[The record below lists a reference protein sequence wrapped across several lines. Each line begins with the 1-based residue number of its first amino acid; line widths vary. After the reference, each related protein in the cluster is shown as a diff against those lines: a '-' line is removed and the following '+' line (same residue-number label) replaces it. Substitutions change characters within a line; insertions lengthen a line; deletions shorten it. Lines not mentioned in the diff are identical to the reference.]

1 MTEFFKFN
9 DRALERG
16 IPRSGSLIFVG
27 NTILSSSYAQH
38 YVLKK
43 RGVGGGGEEVLLL
56 VASRKEIAISSS
68 WVGHLTQLQPSLQ
81 VIERMVLE

>member
-27 NTILSSSYAQH
+27 NIILSSSYAQH
-38 YVLKK
+38 HVLKK
-43 RGVGGGGEEVLLL
+43 RGGGGGEEVLLL

>member
-9 DRALERG
+9 DRELERG
-16 IPRSGSLIFVG
+16 IPKSRSRFFVG
-27 NTILSSSYAQH
+27 YTILSSYAQY
-38 YVLKK
+38 YVLK
-43 RGVGGGGEEVLLL
+43 RGGREVLLL

-81 VIERMVLE
+81 VIERMVLA

>member
-1 MTEFFKFN
+1 MAVGSKV
-9 DRALERG
+9 
-16 IPRSGSLIFVG
+16 PRFQGSKISKLVSTITVACFV
-27 NTILSSSYAQH
+27 
-38 YVLKK
+38 
-43 RGVGGGGEEVLLL
+43 EEVLLL

>member
-27 NTILSSSYAQH
+27 NTILSSSYAQQ

-43 RGVGGGGEEVLLL
+43 RGGGEEVLLL
-56 VASRKEIAISSS
+56 VTSRKEIAISSS

>member
-9 DRALERG
+9 DRELERG
-16 IPRSGSLIFVG
+16 IPKSRSWFFVG
-27 NTILSSSYAQH
+27 YTILSSYAQY
-38 YVLKK
+38 YVLK
-43 RGVGGGGEEVLLL
+43 RGGRGGGEVLLL

-81 VIERMVLE
+81 VIERMVLA